1 MKKTLVL
8 VLVLIMALT
17 ACLAIACKPE
27 KQPDPPTPTPSTAT
41 IKSVIADGKNNV
53 KATVSGVVFAKSAEG
68 YFIYD
73 EVGMY
78 VLGTTTAAI
87 GDQVEVA
94 GTVMKSGSR
103 FFIKNATVTT
113 KATAQTLPTAT
124 AMELSALAVLATDS
138 ANYAKLVTVTG
149 IVEKAANGYKLVE
162 GKSSVYLDASS
173 TNAVKEFEGKK
184 VTCQVVTYDHKTDGW
199 TVVVASDITAAKI
212 DIDEVKASIF
222 AKSAPETEVYGV
234 LELVTSDANNPS
246 VVFEWSVVSGEGVTI
261 ANNVATISEA
271 ITADSAVVLQ
281 LKITADGKSATQT
294 YPITVKP
301 VKTVA
306 LKDLATATI
315 EAGAKIRTEGLVI
328 ACGTDNY
335 NPVNVYT
342 IIADVESK
350 TIVAVVGSVGDV
362 KVGDKISVV
371 SEYADS
377 DWGSVNTKV
386 LTNVIGSKVVSGGN
400 TVDFEA
406 LAPTTL
412 ETAEQYDA
420 FYNKGNLNLIKLV
433 KVVDP
438 YLIYSGNTT
447 YNFLRFGASADTAKS
462 GVATSADQTNLKNNV
477 FCMKLSNFNAE
488 NGLANWESSLNVPLL
503 SDGAVQYS
511 GLTFYAVSLLGVKG
525 NNESWQ
531 FLIPNVQAIK
541 MDLVAGAEKAIK
553 AAIPA
558 EISAA
563 EAGKIALPTNLPLVG
578 TVTWASDKADKL
590 DAQGNY
596 TAVTEDT
603 EVKLTATF
611 TVSGATHTVEV
622 VVKLVNKVKKIST
635 VTEVA
640 ALAVGTEVDSM
651 RGVVIGIT
659 PGHGGTIAKYPSCG
673 IVVSDGTTVVTL
685 SGVGNMTLSG
695 YTYTVGEQTLAVGD
709 IVVIDKVTANG
720 LAVTLSNTSVVT
732 IEGKQSDLS
741 STWFKAEA
749 ETVIDSEED
758 LAAFVA
764 TLKNSSA
771 DGRDY
776 KLIKLVGTAEAPL
789 SIGAKNGYIIGFYY
803 NQPTYKNSGNTD
815 MWSCWHGASILWAMG
830 EEWAIAN
837 TPITEAAGQYG
848 TKTDKTQ
855 VYRFIGEVYV
865 IFEYSGSASNSYAY
879 FSFIAAGLN
888 LTPLSAQATA
898 KAELDAAMAEIDGA
912 SFSGYEAGT
921 VTLPQSVGEYEIT
934 WTANLPAVFDVATGA
949 YTKVTE
955 DTTIELT
962 AKITVDGQEVS
973 ATYSILLTA
982 AKPVTAVSLKQA
994 LETAAAAE
1002 GHTTTVECIEAVVA
1016 AIGTTADT
1024 GIENGAQGLVFTDGT
1039 FTAFMNGAK
1048 GEIASVAGVEV
1059 KSGDKVRIEGE
1070 ISVTYEEG
1078 KQSVISGGEL
1088 KKIVSSDNAIDYTNL
1103 KVVTVSNE
1111 KEMVA
1116 WAAKGIHQGIAVKF
1130 TGTFGLIGTG
1140 SSKSG
1145 HRMQLNYKGSSI
1157 TGSPAARYAFGGFD
1171 ADNTNKTVAIH
1182 LQGASLLLGADWY
1195 APLNIVWGSGGTASK
1210 NNIQCTG
1217 SITTVVGGYGKTMA
1231 GFTIIDKASF
1241 SLALAA

>member
-17 ACLAIACKPE
+17 ACLAIACTPEDKPE
-27 KQPDPPTPTPSTAT
+27 PTPTPSTAT

-124 AMELSALAVLATDS
+124 AMELSSLAVLATDS

-149 IVEKAANGYKLVE
+149 IVEKAANGYKLVD

-173 TNAVKEFEGKK
+173 TNAVKDFEGQK

-199 TVVVASDITAAKI
+199 TVVVASDVTAAKV

-222 AKSAPETEVYGV
+222 AKSAPEAEVYGV

-261 ANNVATISEA
+261 ASNVATISES
-271 ITADSAVVLQ
+271 ITADTAVVLQ

-294 YPITVKP
+294 YNITVKP
-301 VKTVA
+301 VKSVA

-328 ACGTDNY
+328 ACGTDNDD
-335 NPVNVYT
+335 PVNVYT

-350 TIVAVVGSVGDV
+350 TIVAVVGNVGEV

-386 LTNVIGSKVVSGGN
+386 LKNVIGSSVLSSN
-400 TVDFEA
+400 NAIDFEA
-406 LAPTTL
+406 LNPTTL
-412 ETAEQYDA
+412 ETLDQYEA
-420 FYNKGNLNLIKLV
+420 FYNNGNISVIKLV

-447 YNFLRFGASADTAKS
+447 YNFLRFGATADAAKNGVTA
-462 GVATSADQTNLKNNV
+462 GVENKGNNLY
-477 FCMKLSNFNAE
+477 CMKLSNFNAE
-488 NGLANWESSLNVPLL
+488 NGLAKWESELNVPFLN
-503 SDGAVQYS
+503 DGAVQYS
-511 GLTFYAVSLLGVKG
+511 GLTFYAISTIGLPGSG
-525 NNESWQ
+525 TTWQ
-531 FLIPNVQAIK
+531 FLIPNVEATK
-541 MDLVAGAEKAIK
+541 LDLAAGAEKAIK
-553 AAIPA
+553 AAVPT

-563 EAGKIALPTNLPLVG
+563 EDGKIALPTNLPLVG
-578 TVTWASDKADKL
+578 AVSWASDKADKL
-590 DAQGNY
+590 DAQGNF

-603 EVKLTATF
+603 TVKLTATF
-611 TVSGATHTVEV
+611 TVNGATHTVEV

-640 ALAVGTEVDSM
+640 ALEAGTEVASM
-651 RGVVIGIT
+651 RGVVIGMT
-659 PGHGGTIAKYPSCG
+659 PGHGGTIASYQSVG

-685 SGVGNMTLSG
+685 SGLGNMTVSG

-709 IVVIDKVTANG
+709 IVVIDNVTANG
-720 LAVTLSNTSVVT
+720 LVVTLSNTSVVT

-764 TLKNSSA
+764 TLTNSSA
-771 DGRDY
+771 NGRDY
-776 KLIKLVGTAEAPL
+776 KLVKLVGTAEAPL
-789 SIGAKNGYIIGFYY
+789 SIGAKNSYVIDFYY
-803 NQPTYKNSGNTD
+803 NQPIYKNSGNTD
-815 MWSCWHGASILWAMG
+815 TWACWHGASILWAMG
-830 EEWAIAN
+830 EEWAVAN
-837 TPITEAAGQYG
+837 TPITEAAGNYG
-848 TKTDKTQ
+848 SKTDTKQ
-855 VYRFIGEVYV
+855 VYRFIGEVYL
-865 IFEYSGSASNSYAY
+865 IFEYTGSASYSYAY
-879 FSFIAAGLN
+879 CSFIAAGLN

-898 KAELDAAMAEIDGA
+898 KAELDAAMAEINGA
-912 SFSGYEAGT
+912 SFNGYEAGS
-921 VTLPQSVGEYEIT
+921 VTLPQSVGDYEIT

-962 AKITVDGQEVS
+962 AKITVDGQEVTG
-973 ATYSILLTA
+973 TYSILLTS

-994 LETAAAAE
+994 LETAAAGE
-1002 GHTTTVECIEAVVA
+1002 NHTATVECIEVVVA
-1016 AIGTTADT
+1016 AHGSSNNNKA
-1024 GIENGAQGLVFTDGT
+1024 NGARGLVLTDGT
-1039 FTAFMNGAK
+1039 YTAWMDGTD
-1048 GEIASVAGVEV
+1048 GEIVTVAGVEV
-1059 KSGDKVRIEGE
+1059 KSGDKVRIENAT
-1070 ISVTYEEG
+1070 VTYEEG
-1078 KQSVISGGEL
+1078 VKSVISGEL
-1088 KKIVSSDNAIDYTNL
+1088 KAIVSSGNAIDYTNL
-1103 KVVTVSNE
+1103 KVTTVSNE
-1111 KEMVA
+1111 EEMVA
-1116 WAAKGIHQGIAVKF
+1116 WAATGLHQGIAVKF
-1130 TGTFGLIGTG
+1130 TGNFSFIGT
-1140 SSKSG
+1140 SKSNEAG
-1145 HRMQLNYKGSSI
+1145 SRLQLNYKGSDVKASAGAQY
-1157 TGSPAARYAFGGFD
+1157 TFGGFESN
-1171 ADNTNKTVAIH
+1171 AKKTIAIH
-1182 LQGASLLLGADWY
+1182 LQGTARLIENWY
-1195 APLNIVWGSGGTASK
+1195 APLGIVFDKDTGTGSGYNFACKGTIVAVA
-1210 NNIQCTG
+1210 G
-1217 SITTVVGGYGKTMA
+1217 AYGNTIA
-1231 GFTIIDKASF
+1231 GFTVIDAASF

>member
-124 AMELSALAVLATDS
+124 AMELSALAVLSTDS
-138 ANYAKLVTVTG
+138 ANYAKLVTVAG

-199 TVVVASDITAAKI
+199 TVVVASDITAAKV

-281 LKITADGKSATQT
+281 LKITAEGKSATQT

-335 NPVNVYT
+335 DPVNVYT

-412 ETAEQYDA
+412 ETAEQYSA

-447 YNFLRFGASADTAKS
+447 YNFLRFGASADTAKN

-503 SDGAVQYS
+503 NDGAVQYS
-511 GLTFYAVSLLGVKG
+511 GLTFYAVSLLGIKG

-531 FLIPNVQAIK
+531 FLIPNVQAIT

-563 EAGKIALPTNLPLVG
+563 EDGKIALPTTLPLVG
-578 TVTWASDKADKL
+578 TITWASDKADKL

-640 ALAVGTEVDSM
+640 ALEAGTEVDSM

-659 PGHGGTIAKYPSCG
+659 PGHSGSGDALG
-673 IVVSDGTTVVTL
+673 LVVSDGTTVVTL
-685 SGVGNMTLSG
+685 SGNGNMTVNKYVISI
-695 YTYTVGEQTLAVGD
+695 GETPVKIGD

-720 LAVTLSNTSVVT
+720 SVVTLSSTSVVT
-732 IEGKQSDLS
+732 IEGKQPDLS

-749 ETVIDSEED
+749 ATVIDSEED
-758 LAAFVA
+758 LVALAA
-764 TLKNSSA
+764 TLKNSST
-771 DGRDY
+771 DGRDH
-776 KLIKLVGTAEAPL
+776 KLIKLVGTSEAPL
-789 SIGAKNGYIIGFYY
+789 SIGAKNDYIINFFYA
-803 NQPTYKNSGNTD
+803 QPSYKNFGKTD
-815 MWSCWHGASILWAMG
+815 TWLGWHSNSIVWGMGA
-830 EEWAIAN
+830 EWAIDN
-837 TPITEAAGQYG
+837 TPITEVGTGTYG
-848 TKTDKTQ
+848 TKTNTSD
-855 VYRFIGEVYV
+855 VHRFIGEVYV
-865 IFEYSGSASNSYAY
+865 IFEYTGSERYSYAY
-879 FSFIAAGLN
+879 FSFIGAGLN
-888 LTPLSAQATA
+888 LTPPSAQATA

-962 AKITVDGQEVS
+962 AKITVDGQEVT

-1016 AIGTTADT
+1016 AVGTSNNKPT
-1024 GIENGAQGLVFTDGT
+1024 NGARGLVLTDGT
-1039 FTAFMNGAK
+1039 YTAYINGTD
-1048 GEIASVAGVEV
+1048 GEIIKIGGAEV
-1059 KSGDKVRIEGE
+1059 KYGDKVRIEGE

-1103 KVVTVSNE
+1103 KVATVSNE
-1111 KEMVA
+1111 AEMVA
-1116 WAAKGIHQGIAVKF
+1116 WAAGGYHTGLAVKF
-1130 TGTFGLIGTG
+1130 TGNFFLIGSNATEAECRMQIHYKGAEVTG
-1140 SSKSG
+1140 SK
-1145 HRMQLNYKGSSI
+1145 
-1157 TGSPAARYAFGGFD
+1157 AARYEFGGLASNNSKTICFNVVGNKMLLGNDWYSNLNVEWGTNGNGHSFACTGTIVAVAGAFG
-1171 ADNTNKTVAIH
+1171 NTMSA
-1182 LQGASLLLGADWY
+1182 
-1195 APLNIVWGSGGTASK
+1195 
-1210 NNIQCTG
+1210 
-1217 SITTVVGGYGKTMA
+1217 
-1231 GFTIIDKASF
+1231 FTIIDKASF

>member
-17 ACLAIACKPE
+17 ACLAIACTPEDKP
-27 KQPDPPTPTPSTAT
+27 DPTPTPATAT

-124 AMELSALAVLATDS
+124 AMELPALAVLATDS

-149 IVEKAANGYKLVE
+149 IVEKAANGYKLVD
-162 GKSSVYLDASS
+162 GRSSVYLDASS
-173 TNAVKEFEGKK
+173 NNAVKDFEGQK

-199 TVVVASDITAAKI
+199 TVVVASEVTVAKV
-212 DIDEVKASIF
+212 DIDEVKESIF
-222 AKSAPETEVYGV
+222 DKSAPEAEVYGV
-234 LELVTSDANNPS
+234 LELVTGDADNPS

-261 ANNVATISEA
+261 ANNVATISES
-271 ITADSAVVLQ
+271 ITADTAVVLQ

-294 YPITVKP
+294 YNITIKP
-301 VKTVA
+301 VQTIA

-315 EAGAKIRTEGLVI
+315 AAGAKIRTEGLVI

-350 TIVAVVGSVGDV
+350 TIVAVVGNVGEV

-386 LTNVIGSKVVSGGN
+386 LTNVIGSSVLSGN
-400 TVDFEA
+400 NAIDFEA

-420 FYNKGNLNLIKLV
+420 FYNKGKINVIKLV

-447 YNFLRFGASADTAKS
+447 YNFLRFGATADTAKN
-462 GVATSADQTNLKNNV
+462 GVVTSADQTNLKNNV

-488 NGLANWESSLNVPLL
+488 NGLAAWETSLNVPFLN
-503 SDGAVQYS
+503 DGAVQYS

-525 NNESWQ
+525 DNESWQ
-531 FLIPNVQAIK
+531 FLIPNAK
-541 MDLVAGAEKAIK
+541 ATTMDLAAGAEKAIK
-553 AAIPA
+553 AAVPA

-563 EAGKIALPTNLPLVG
+563 ADGKIALPTNLPLVG
-578 TVTWASDKADKL
+578 AVTWASDKADKL

-622 VVKLVNKVKKIST
+622 VVKLVNKVKMISS

-640 ALAVGTEVDSM
+640 ALEAGTEVASM
-651 RGVVIGIT
+651 RGVVIGMT
-659 PGHGGTIAKYPSCG
+659 PGHSGSGNALG
-673 IVVSDGTTVVTL
+673 LVVSDGTTVVTL
-685 SGVGNMTLSG
+685 SGNGNMTISK
-695 YTYTVGEQTLAVGD
+695 YVISIGETPIAIGD
-709 IVVIDKVTANG
+709 ILVIDNVTANG
-720 LAVTLSNTSVVT
+720 SVVTLSNTSVVT
-732 IEGKQSDLS
+732 VEGQQSDLS

-749 ETVIDSEED
+749 ATVIDSEED
-758 LAAFVA
+758 LAAFAA
-764 TLKNSSA
+764 TLTNSSTN
-771 DGRDY
+771 GRDY

-789 SIGAKNGYIIGFYY
+789 SIGAKNAYIINFFYT
-803 NQPTYKNSGNTD
+803 QPSYSNSGTTST
-815 MWSCWHGASILWAMG
+815 WLGWHSNSVVWGMG

-837 TPITEAAGQYG
+837 TPITEVGTGTYG
-848 TKTDKTQ
+848 TNTDTSD
-855 VYRFIGEVYV
+855 VHRFIGEVYF
-865 IFEYSGSASNSYAY
+865 IFEYTGSAKYSYAY
-879 FSFIAAGLN
+879 CSFIGAGLN

-898 KAELDAAMAEIDGA
+898 KAELDAAMAEIDGE
-912 SFSGYEAGT
+912 SFNGYEAGS

-949 YTKVTE
+949 YTAVTE

-962 AKITVDGQEVS
+962 AKITVDGQEVTG
-973 ATYSILLTA
+973 TYSILLTA

-994 LETAAAAE
+994 LDTAAAGE
-1002 GHTTTVECIEAVVA
+1002 NHTATVECVEVVVA
-1016 AIGTTADT
+1016 AHGSSNNSVAS
-1024 GIENGAQGLVFTDGT
+1024 GARGLVLTDGT
-1039 FTAFMNGAK
+1039 YTAWMNGTDD
-1048 GEIASVAGVEV
+1048 EIVTIAGVEV
-1059 KSGDKVRIEGE
+1059 KSGDKVRIENAT
-1070 ISVTYEEG
+1070 VTYEEG
-1078 KQSVISGGEL
+1078 VKSVISGEL
-1088 KKIVSSDNAIDYTNL
+1088 KAIVSSDNAIDYTNL
-1103 KVVTVSNE
+1103 KVTTVSNE
-1111 KEMVA
+1111 EEMVA
-1116 WAAKGIHQGIAVKF
+1116 WAATGLHQGIAVKF
-1130 TGTFGLIGTG
+1130 TGNFFMIGT
-1140 SSKSG
+1140 SKSSASG
-1145 HRMQLNYKGSSI
+1145 NRLQLNYKGSDVKASA
-1157 TGSPAARYAFGGFD
+1157 GARYTFGGFTSN
-1171 ADNTNKTVAIH
+1171 ADKTIAIH
-1182 LQGASLLLGADWY
+1182 LQGTARLLGDDWY
-1195 APLNIVWGSGGTASK
+1195 APLGIVFDSNTGTGGGYNFA
-1210 NNIQCTG
+1210 CTG
-1217 SITTVVGGYGKTMA
+1217 TITAVAGGYGNTIA
-1231 GFTIIDKASF
+1231 GFTVIDAASF

>member
-27 KQPDPPTPTPSTAT
+27 KKPDPPTPTPSTAT

-199 TVVVASDITAAKI
+199 TVVVASDITAAKV
-212 DIDEVKASIF
+212 DIDEVKAFIF

-271 ITADSAVVLQ
+271 ITADAAVVLQ
-281 LKITADGKSATQT
+281 LKITAEGKSATQT

-335 NPVNVYT
+335 DPVNVYT

-412 ETAEQYDA
+412 ETAEQYSA

-447 YNFLRFGASADTAKS
+447 YNFLRFGASADTAKN

-503 SDGAVQYS
+503 NDGAVQYS
-511 GLTFYAVSLLGVKG
+511 GLTFYAVSLLGIKG

-531 FLIPNVQAIK
+531 FLIPNVQAIT

-563 EAGKIALPTNLPLVG
+563 EAGKIALPTTLPLVG
-578 TVTWASDKADKL
+578 TITWASDKADKL

-640 ALAVGTEVDSM
+640 ALEAGTEVDSM

-659 PGHGGTIAKYPSCG
+659 PGHSGSGDALG
-673 IVVSDGTTVVTL
+673 LVVSDGTTVVTL
-685 SGVGNMTLSG
+685 SGNGNMTVNKYVISI
-695 YTYTVGEQTLAVGD
+695 GETPVKIGD

-720 LAVTLSNTSVVT
+720 SVVTLSSTSVVT
-732 IEGKQSDLS
+732 VEGKQPDLS

-749 ETVIDSEED
+749 ATVIDSEED
-758 LAAFVA
+758 LVALAA
-764 TLKNSSA
+764 TLSNSSSQ
-771 DGRDY
+771 GRDY
-776 KLIKLVGTAEAPL
+776 KLVKLVGTSEAPL
-789 SIGAKNGYIIGFYY
+789 SIGARNSSYYINFYY
-803 NQPTYKNSGNTD
+803 NQPEYMNSGNTKVYPG
-815 MWSCWHGASILWAMG
+815 WHSNSIVWGMGA
-830 EEWAIAN
+830 EWAIEN
-837 TPITEAAGQYG
+837 TPITEVGTGTYG
-848 TKTDKTQ
+848 TKADKSD
-855 VYRFIGEVYV
+855 VHRFIGEVYA
-865 IFEYSGSASNSYAY
+865 IFEYTGSATYPFAY
-879 FSFIAAGLN
+879 FSFIGAGLN

-962 AKITVDGQEVS
+962 AKITVDGQEVT

-1016 AIGTTADT
+1016 AHGSSNNGVA
-1024 GIENGAQGLVFTDGT
+1024 NGARGLVLTDGT
-1039 FTAFMNGAK
+1039 FTAWMDGNDGD
-1048 GEIASVAGVEV
+1048 IVTVAGVEV
-1059 KSGDKVRIEGE
+1059 KSGDKVRIENAT
-1070 ISVTYEEG
+1070 VTYEEG
-1078 KQSVISGGEL
+1078 VKSVISGEL
-1088 KKIVSSDNAIDYTNL
+1088 KAIVSSDNAIDYTNL

-1111 KEMVA
+1111 EEMVA
-1116 WAAKGIHQGIAVKF
+1116 WAATGLHQGIAVKF
-1130 TGTFGLIGTG
+1130 TGNFFMIGT
-1140 SSKSG
+1140 SKSQKEG
-1145 HRMQLNYKGSSI
+1145 NRLQLNYKGSSVKK
-1157 TGSPAARYAFGGFD
+1157 SADARYDFAGEEKPS
-1171 ADNTNKTVAIH
+1171 KTVALH
-1182 LQGASLLLGADWY
+1182 LQGNARLLGAEWY
-1195 APLNIVWGSGGTASK
+1195 APLGIVFDKETGTGSGHNFA
-1210 NNIQCTG
+1210 CTG
-1217 SITTVVGGYGKTMA
+1217 TIVAVAGAYGNTIA
-1231 GFTIIDKASF
+1231 GFTVIDKASF